1 MAVGATLPMPPVDF
15 DDAKVVAA
23 TAIVGL
29 VLAVWLLLAICAARY
44 KGLIRSNA
52 FDIDGDARQLPHM
65 RMCSTRARCADVRA
79 RRAQHTLVNH
89 LPHSPRA
96 QRLSSSTHS
105 TSAAL
110 RRPPNRSR
118 SRRAPA
124 APAERRALIRAA
136 RTHPDG
142 CHP

>member
-23 TAIVGL
+23 TAVVGL

-65 RMCSTRARCADVRA
+65 RTRSTRARCADVRG
-79 RRAQHTLVNH
+79 RCAQHTLVNR

-124 APAERRALIRAA
+124 APAERRALMRAA

-142 CHP
+142 GHP